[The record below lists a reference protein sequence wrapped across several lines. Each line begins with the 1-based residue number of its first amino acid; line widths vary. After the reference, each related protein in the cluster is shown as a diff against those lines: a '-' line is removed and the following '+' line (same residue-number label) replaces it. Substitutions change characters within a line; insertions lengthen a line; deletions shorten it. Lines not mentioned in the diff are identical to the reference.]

1 MLFNA
6 GRYLAEVVFG
16 LFSLAL
22 LLRFYLQLVRA
33 PHRNPLSHFLNA
45 LTDFLVKPARRI
57 IPGLW
62 GLDLATLTLA
72 WLCEVLLLLVL
83 LMLYGAERGADPGAM
98 GGVVYL
104 AIFVLALVKLL
115 KTSVYIVMVAVIVQA
130 LLSWFNPYSPA
141 APLLDSLVRPFL
153 APLRRRI
160 PPIGGVD
167 LTPLILIVIL
177 QLVLMVPIY
186 WLETMV
192 RVPV

>member
-1 MLFNA
+1 MLTDA
-6 GRYLAEVVFG
+6 ARYLAEVVFG

-33 PHRNPLSHFLNA
+33 PYRNPLSHFLNA
-45 LTDFLVKPARRI
+45 LTDFLVKPARRV

-62 GLDLATLTLA
+62 GLDLASLVLA
-72 WLCEVLLLLVL
+72 WTCEVLLLVVL
-83 LMLYGAERGADPGAM
+83 LMMYGAERGMGAGGM
-98 GGVVYL
+98 GVAVYL

-115 KTSVYIVMVAVIVQA
+115 KTSVYIVMVAVIIQA

-141 APLLDSLVRPFL
+141 APLLNSLVQPFL
-153 APLRRRI
+153 RPLRKRI
-160 PPIGGVD
+160 PPVGGVD
-167 LTPLILIVIL
+167 LTPLVLIVVL
-177 QLVLMVPIY
+177 QLILMLPIR

>member
-1 MLFNA
+1 MFIDA
-6 GRYLAEVVFG
+6 ARYLAEVVFG

-33 PHRNPLSHFLNA
+33 PYRNPLSHFLNA
-45 LTDFLVKPARRI
+45 LTDFMVKPARRV

-62 GLDLATLTLA
+62 GMDLASLVLA
-72 WLCEVLLLLVL
+72 WACEVLLLVVL
-83 LMLYGAERGADPGAM
+83 LMLYGTERSVGM
-98 GGVVYL
+98 GGVVYV

-115 KTSVYIVMVAVIVQA
+115 KMSVYIVMVAVIIQA
-130 LLSWFNPYSPA
+130 LLSWFNPYSPV
-141 APLLDSLVRPFL
+141 APLLNSLVQPFL
-153 APLRRRI
+153 RPLRKRI

-167 LTPLILIVIL
+167 LTPLVLIVIL
-177 QLVLMVPIY
+177 QLILMLPIR

>member
-1 MLFNA
+1 MLTNA
-6 GRYLAEVVFG
+6 ARYLAEVVFG

-33 PHRNPLSHFLNA
+33 PYRNPLSQFLHA
-45 LTDFLVKPARRI
+45 LTDFAVKPARRI

-62 GLDLATLTLA
+62 GMDLASFVLA
-72 WLCEVLLLLVL
+72 WLCEVALLFVL
-83 LMLYGAERGADPGAM
+83 LMLYAMERGASDAAS
-98 GGVVYL
+98 GGVVWF

-141 APLLDSLVRPFL
+141 APLLNALVQPFL
-153 APLRRRI
+153 GPLRKRI
-160 PPIGGVD
+160 PPVGGVD
-167 LTPLILIVIL
+167 LTPLVLIVIL
-177 QLVLMVPIY
+177 QLILMLPIA

-192 RVPV
+192 RVPA

>member
-1 MLFNA
+1 MFVNA
-6 GRYLAEVVFG
+6 ARYLAEVVFG

-33 PHRNPLSHFLNA
+33 PYRNPLSHFLNA
-45 LTDFLVKPARRI
+45 LTDFMVKPARRI
-57 IPGLW
+57 VPGLW
-62 GLDLATLTLA
+62 GVDLASLVLA

-83 LMLYGAERGADPGAM
+83 LMLYGVERDVGPGTM
-98 GGVVYL
+98 GGVVYM

-115 KTSVYIVMVAVIVQA
+115 KASVYIVMVAVIVQA
-130 LLSWFNPYSPA
+130 LLSWFNPYSPV
-141 APLLDSLVRPFL
+141 APLLNSLVQPFL
-153 APLRRRI
+153 APLRKRI

-167 LTPLILIVIL
+167 LTPLVLIVIL
-177 QLVLMVPIY
+177 QLILMVPIY